1 MCICVCIE
9 STYLKCLLTLCILQ
23 FLAFKIIV
31 HIPPFLSWSMSVINI
46 CFVLTLEAIVQ
57 VFWSQ
62 ITKSLGGHN
71 QSLLQKLNG
80 STVASAKD

>member
-1 MCICVCIE
+1 MCICVCVE
-9 STYLKCLLTLCILQ
+9 STYLKCLLTLCILP

-31 HIPPFLSWSMSVINI
+31 HIPAFLSWSMSVIKI
-46 CFVLTLEAIVQ
+46 CFVLTVEAIVE

-71 QSLLQKLNG
+71 QSLSQKLNG
-80 STVASAKD
+80 SSVASAKD